1 MVDSGV
7 KKKFYGVHHVPAEVS
22 ATNVIGSGRIIVNPH
37 TRTCE
42 SCATCLF
49 TRTRTS
55 YHLVPGYFVPA
66 RVLMHSTRVIVF
78 ALMVVYRVP
87 GYPYVS
93 VADIV
98 ADIVQLSYPYRVHVP
113 KGFDLERFL
122 SLFARTL
129 AGRNSY
135 GHISLKGLYVEKT
148 KV

>member
-1 MVDSGV
+1 MLLDQDASLL
-7 KKKFYGVHHVPAEVS
+7 
-22 ATNVIGSGRIIVNPH
+22 IH
-37 TRTCE
+37 TRAHDSTCE

-87 GYPYVS
+87 GYVS

-98 ADIVQLSYPYRVHVP
+98 ADIVRSNSPTLTSELPGTCP
-113 KGFDLERFL
+113 KRF
-122 SLFARTL
+122 
-129 AGRNSY
+129 
-135 GHISLKGLYVEKT
+135 
-148 KV
+148 